1 MTKAEV
7 TKTKEVFK
15 SILMYVDEAKKTRLT
30 KEYIDSIEL
39 NNIAIIEASKVGRKP
54 LTKKGIQSLV
64 KNPKAFSE
72 KLKELIKDKF
82 QFPNATDDFNLNS
95 MGINYS
101 NLNTAIEK
109 IKENDY
115 IYLITDDSKLHP
127 EPKQLKLI
135 EEQSK
140 VFTKSDKQ
148 NKVLKVAKD
157 LQKSANALLDL
168 KVTYSDTQ
176 HHIGKCTNQLVKWGS
191 NSTIQIDYHK
201 ILSF

>member
-1 MTKAEV
+1 MMTKAEV

-30 KEYIDSIEL
+30 KEYID
-39 NNIAIIEASKVGRKP
+39 
-54 LTKKGIQSLV
+54 
-64 KNPKAFSE
+64 
-72 KLKELIKDKF
+72 
-82 QFPNATDDFNLNS
+82 NATDDFNLNS